1 MRKQQLGWL
10 LIATAVLVLCLGS
23 LVAQGVG
30 EPNAKD
36 RPLRILTYN
45 IHHGT
50 GNLECLPGETT
61 PRDCDFDLARIAEVI
76 RSQEPDL
83 VALQEVDR
91 FWARSAYTDQP
102 ELLTDV
108 LGMKGCYGANLT
120 LSPDAESDM
129 PRQYGVLI
137 LSRFPILACE
147 NTFLPSVQP
156 GDPPV
161 EREQRGL
168 LKVIVNV
175 RGVPLTFYDTHLE
188 HTSTYQ
194 DVRAAQVEAIYQL
207 VGNFNGPTILAG
219 DLNAEPD
226 ALNWHLCSPCS
237 WIPGC
242 SEEMAERDS
251 PIRQTLPK
259 TLTVGSTMY
268 SSRRMF
274 RF

>member
-1 MRKQQLGWL
+1 MPR
-10 LIATAVLVLCLGS
+10 ADPFGS
-23 LVAQGVG
+23 L
-30 EPNAKD
+30 
-36 RPLRILTYN
+36 LTTF
-45 IHHGT
+45 IMGPET
-50 GNLECLPGETT
+50 WSACPGETT
-61 PRDCDFDLARIAEVI
+61 PPDCDFDLARIAEVI
-76 RSQEPDL
+76 RFQEPDL

-207 VGNFNGPTILAG
+207 VGNFNGPTILLG
-219 DLNAEPD
+219 TLTPSRMP
-226 ALNWHLCSPCS
+226 LNWHLCSPCS